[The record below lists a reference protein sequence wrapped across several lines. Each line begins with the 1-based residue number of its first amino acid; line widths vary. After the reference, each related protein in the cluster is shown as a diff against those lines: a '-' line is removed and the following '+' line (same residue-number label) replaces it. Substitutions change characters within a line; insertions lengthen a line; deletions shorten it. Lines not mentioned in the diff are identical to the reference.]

1 MAGLRRLGSP
11 EKLAESLSKGDEALM
26 IAFLR
31 LQSLSQTL
39 ILIAPELSRETL
51 R

>member
-11 EKLAESLSKGDEALM
+11 ENSLESVSKGDDPFM
-26 IAFLR
+26 IASLR